1 MSSSGKESMERRSI
15 SSIIEPDKVG
25 SYWTTRARIIDAL
38 RLQDDE
44 ELQSIASEYPEI
56 FQQVVNQAKNAQAKW
71 GNRRQ

>member
-1 MSSSGKESMERRSI
+1 MERRSI